1 MAATYPFGSA
11 QKHIPICEK
20 HDLTKDITCEDCGEF
35 ICSECART
43 YHKDHDLKTIS
54 EAGMQWRRELNVTL
68 SKVKE
73 EDVKKM
79 EEKTQKVDKKR
90 KDNHKYC
97 AFNRPIDYF
106 EVMSKLNKIR
116 KIIEKNDAV
125 REKKSDL
132 EKKTKQV

>member
-54 EAGMQWRRELNVTL
+54 EAGMQWRRELNV

-97 AFNRPIDYF
+97 AFNRPIDHF